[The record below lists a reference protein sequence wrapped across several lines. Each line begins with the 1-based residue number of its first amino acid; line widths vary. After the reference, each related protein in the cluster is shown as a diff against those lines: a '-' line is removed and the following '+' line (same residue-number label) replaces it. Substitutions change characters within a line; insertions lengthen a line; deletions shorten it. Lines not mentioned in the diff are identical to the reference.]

1 VRLEAAGGFDQP
13 SLFHKAAQVLLVNP
27 DAGQRLDHALELSRV
42 KAPEQLEDTGRYF
55 SLPRR
60 RLSAVAS
67 IRRWSKAIDW
77 P

>member
-1 VRLEAAGGFDQP
+1 
-13 SLFHKAAQVLLVNP
+13 VNP
-27 DAGQRLDHALELSRV
+27 DAGQRLDHALELEQGKGGR
-42 KAPEQLEDTGRYF
+42 EQLEDHRTVLQF
-55 SLPRR
+55 TRR